1 MYTIDRDTAVTPQL
15 AMRFAKRHQN
25 EAIRRFDML
34 DDYYCGRH
42 EILRRSKEKDLANNR
57 LVCNHAKYISDMAIG
72 YLIGTPVKYSS
83 DADITQ
89 LLDWLQKADAATQ
102 DADLAKD
109 ASVYGTAFELVYL
122 SDDDQPHPKL
132 AVIDPRN
139 AFVVYDDTVE
149 HAPVFGARYYPRY
162 DLDGRHIG
170 YQCSVYTAAAV
181 TDFACGVGFDLI
193 GEAVS
198 RLNPFGMIT
207 LNEVF
212 NNEER
217 QGDFEQQISLIN
229 AYNTLQSDRVND
241 KEQFVKAILLIS
253 GQILGDTEEE
263 EREKWDSLRRNGL
276 LMLETGSKAEWLTRQ
291 FDEASVELLRKS
303 LENDIHK
310 YSAVPCMTDESFAAN
325 ASGVAMRYK
334 LLAFE
339 QMTGIKQRYFQEG
352 LRYRLQLFCSLMAV
366 KGLAAADADSIDIV
380 FTRNL
385 PANETELAQ
394 VAASLGVEVSNE
406 TLLSI
411 LPFVS
416 DPAEEA
422 AKVEEQKEAQAQR
435 QTELLLNTPIED
447 ADA

>member
-1 MYTIDRDTAVTPQL
+1 MYTIDRDTIITPQI
-15 AMRFAKRHQN
+15 AMRFAKRHQK
-25 EAIRRFDML
+25 EAIRRYDML
-34 DDYYCGRH
+34 DDYYRGRH
-42 EILRRSKEKDLANNR
+42 DILQRSKEGDLANNR
-57 LVCNHAKYISDMAIG
+57 LVCNHAKYISDMSIG
-72 YLIGTPVKYSS
+72 YLIGTPVKYNS
-83 DADITQ
+83 DEDITQ
-89 LLDWLQKADAATQ
+89 ILDWLQKADASTQ

-109 ASVYGTAFELVYL
+109 ASVFGTAFELVYL
-122 SDDDQPHPKL
+122 SGDKRPYPKL

-149 HAPVFGARYYPRY
+149 HAPVFGVRYYPQY
-162 DLDGRHIG
+162 DLDGMHIG
-170 YQCSVYTAAAV
+170 YQCSVYTDAAV
-181 TDFACGVGFDLI
+181 TDFKCSVGFDVV
-193 GEAVS
+193 GDVVS
-198 RLNPFGMIT
+198 NHNPFGMIT

-217 QGDFEQQISLIN
+217 QGDFEQQISLID

-263 EREKWDSLRRNGL
+263 EREKWASLRKNGL
-276 LMLETGSKAEWLTRQ
+276 LMLESGSKAEWLTRQ

-310 YSAVPCMTDESFAAN
+310 YSAVPCMTDENFAAN

-352 LRYRLQLFCSLMAV
+352 LRYRLKLFCSLMAV
-366 KGLAAADADSIDIV
+366 KGLAATDADSIDIV

-411 LPFVS
+411 LPFVA
-416 DPAEEA
+416 DPAAEA
-422 AKVEEQKEAQAQR
+422 EKVAAQKEAQA
-435 QTELLLNTPIED
+435 EILLNTPVED
-447 ADA
+447 ADE